1 MSDWP
6 EVPNFGAALATHIE
20 QVTDAGRPA
29 FLAGLERSAAAR
41 YRAWAEELPDH
52 APVLQACAAREDEIA
67 ELVSGLFPV
76 SAEVQ
81 AALDQALPAA
91 IETYYGIFAKHPVL
105 HQLYLQ
111 SEAELQ
117 GSQAWVGISAGVED
131 ADVRATLARC
141 TELEQESSRAVKALL
156 EKIA

>member
-1 MSDWP
+1 MTDWP
-6 EVPNFGAALATHIE
+6 EVPNFGEVLAGHIQ
-20 QVTDAGRPA
+20 QVTDEGRPA

-52 APVLQACAAREDEIA
+52 AAVLQACAAREDEIA
-67 ELVSGLFPV
+67 ALVSGLFPV

-81 AALDQALPAA
+81 AALDEALPAA
-91 IETYYGIFAKHPVL
+91 VKTYYDVFAAHPVL

-117 GSQAWVGISAGVED
+117 GSQAWVGISAGIDDPEVKGI
-131 ADVRATLARC
+131 LARC